1 MVVIYSPLTIGL
13 NWLSMCRK
21 NLNLK
26 LDTFAAQHS
35 SIAQSSVNVTIG
47 DMEDIMKFAKSFKRS
62 YDWQKSGSRR
72 K

>member
-1 MVVIYSPLTIGL
+1 
-13 NWLSMCRK
+13 MCGK
-21 NLNLK
+21 NLHLK

-35 SIAQSSVNVTIG
+35 SIALSSVNVTIG
-47 DMEDIMKFAKSFKRS
+47 DMEDIMKFAKNFKQS